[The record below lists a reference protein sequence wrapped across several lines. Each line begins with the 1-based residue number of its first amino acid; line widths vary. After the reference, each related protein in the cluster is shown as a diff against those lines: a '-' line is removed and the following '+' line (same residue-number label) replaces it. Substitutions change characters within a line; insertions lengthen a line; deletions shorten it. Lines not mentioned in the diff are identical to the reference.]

1 MISIDQQGNTK
12 ILSLGHRNQQGL
24 AIFNDKIF
32 ISEHGPMGGDE
43 INLISNK
50 KDHYGWP
57 FFANGF
63 DYRGTIKY
71 RFPHSNDF
79 KKPLFYFTPSIE

>member
-1 MISIDQQGNTK
+1 
-12 ILSLGHRNQQGL
+12 
-24 AIFNDKIF
+24 
-32 ISEHGPMGGDE
+32 MGGDE

-71 RFPHSNDF
+71 RFS
-79 KKPLFYFTPSIE
+79 L